1 MVAEHHELRGLE
13 DGPSF
18 RKAIALSL
26 ALHLVLFGTAFLV
39 MSSRTKRLHYA
50 PAYTVSLAGPEA
62 LRGGKPSSGTKV
74 IERETPRTQTK
85 EVKRA
90 KHPRA
95 RPRPK
100 PKPKEIPLKR
110 AAPAETEERVAPK
123 APPREADKVAET
135 GSKVAAALER
145 IRKKVAKE
153 EELEEAASAGTASGR
168 GSGRSPGGGSAGLT
182 ELPFREYYNL
192 IWRRVRDAWVLPEN
206 IGEGERRR
214 LVAVVEFQVTSTGE
228 ISNVRLES
236 SSGNTYFDNSALRA
250 VKKANP
256 LPPFPPELSRPYLM
270 VGVRFHNPL

>member
-1 MVAEHHELRGLE
+1 M
-13 DGPSF
+13 
-18 RKAIALSL
+18 
-26 ALHLVLFGTAFLV
+26 
-39 MSSRTKRLHYA
+39 
-50 PAYTVSLAGPEA
+50 
-62 LRGGKPSSGTKV
+62 
-74 IERETPRTQTK
+74 
-85 EVKRA
+85 
-90 KHPRA
+90 
-95 RPRPK
+95 
-100 PKPKEIPLKR
+100 
-110 AAPAETEERVAPK
+110 
-123 APPREADKVAET
+123 
-135 GSKVAAALER
+135 AAALER